1 MARPSLPDV
10 MKVKLDVVD
19 ISQEQIDKALAQAKA
34 VLPAD
39 VFGTIEAV
47 TQAYGTVMAA
57 LQRKSVSIRRL
68 RRLLFGPTSEK
79 TETVLAREPGSARDG
94 QARDEKSSGGG
105 KAKTGDATPP
115 GHGRNGHDAYWGAQ
129 KECVPHHSLKPGDRC
144 PTCGKGRV
152 YEQKRPKVLVRV
164 TGQPP
169 LAAQVFLLM
178 VLRCNLCAKTF
189 TARPPKV
196 VGSNKY
202 DERAAS
208 MIGLL
213 RYGRGFPFN
222 RLAKVQSS
230 VGVPVSPSTQWG
242 IVRDAAPSLEPAY
255 LELERQAA
263 QGKVLHN
270 DDTPMSILA
279 WMGKRRPAHLEERRQ
294 AVEDRPAENARRPE
308 RTGTFTSGI
317 ISRSAGREI
326 ALFFTGPRHAG
337 ENLKDLLEQRA
348 RGLSRPI
355 QMSDALSRNC
365 PEGLET
371 IWANCIAH
379 GRRNFIDQA
388 ENYPRECEYIFGVF
402 TAVYKNEATA
412 NKRKMT
418 DAERLR
424 LHQRRSSPLME
435 KLHAWMTAQFVD
447 KKIEPNSG
455 MGDAIRYMLTHWDKL
470 TLFLRK
476 AGAPLDNNVVER
488 ALKMS
493 ILHRKNSLFY
503 RSKQGARVGDVYMSL
518 IHTSD
523 LNGVDAFDYLTQL
536 QRHAKEVRAR
546 PDRWMPWNYRQSI
559 SRSPPS

>member
-1 MARPSLPDV
+1 

-19 ISQEQIDKALAQAKA
+19 VSQEQIDQALAQAKA
-34 VLPAD
+34 LLPED
-39 VFGTIEAV
+39 VFGTIETVA
-47 TQAYGTVMAA
+47 QAYGTVVEA

-79 TETVLAREPGSARDG
+79 AEKVLGRELGSASDG
-94 QARDEKSSGGG
+94 QARDERSSGGS
-105 KAKTGDATPP
+105 KAKAEGATPP

-144 PTCGKGRV
+144 PACGKGRV

-169 LAAQVFLLM
+169 LAAQVLLMM

-189 TARPPKV
+189 TARLPKG
-196 VGSNKY
+196 VGSDKY

-222 RLAKVQSS
+222 RLAKLQNS
-230 VGVPVSPSTQWG
+230 VGVPVSSSTQWE
-242 IVRDAAPSLEPAY
+242 IVRDATPSLEPAY
-255 LELERQAA
+255 TELERQAA
-263 QGKVLHN
+263 QGKVIHN

-279 WMGKRRPAHLEERRQ
+279 WMGKRRPAHLEERRK
-294 AVEDRPAENARRPE
+294 AAEDGRAGPAPRPE
-308 RTGTFTSGI
+308 RTGIFTSGI

-337 ENLKDLLEQRA
+337 ENLKDLLEQRD
-348 RGLSRPI
+348 RGLPRPI

-365 PEGLET
+365 PEGLKT
-371 IWANCIAH
+371 IWAKCIAH

-388 ENYPRECEYIFGVF
+388 ENYPRECEYIFDVF
-402 TAVYKNEATA
+402 TQVYKNDAIA
-412 NKRKMT
+412 KKRKMT
-418 DAERLR
+418 DADRLR
-424 LHQRRSSPLME
+424 FHQQRSGQQME
-435 KLHAWMTAQFVD
+435 KFHVWMLAQFAE

-455 MGDAIRYMLTHWDKL
+455 MGDAISYMLKHWEEL
-470 TLFLRK
+470 TLFLKK

-488 ALKMS
+488 SLKMA

-503 RSKQGARVGDVYMSL
+503 KSDQGAHVGDVYMSL
-518 IHTSD
+518 IHTCE

-536 QRHAKEVRAR
+536 QRHAKEVRAH
-546 PDRWMPWNYRQSI
+546 PDRWMPWNYCRI
-559 SRSPPS
+559 LPRPPPR